1 MVWNEPG
8 GRDPWGRKDK
18 DKGGDGPPDLDEL
31 LRRANRQLS
40 RLFGGRRGSGGGSG
54 GEGGEG
60 PRLGGAGLT
69 LIGIIGLLVWLAS
82 GFYIVNPAERGV
94 VTRFGKL
101 HHVTTEGPR
110 WHLPAPIEAV
120 TKVNV
125 DNISSSTYSGL
136 MLTRDENIVN
146 VDVAAQYRVGDAVD
160 YLFTVRA
167 PDATL
172 RDALISAVRE
182 VIGKSEMDF
191 VLREGRSEVAARTRQ
206 LLQRVLDDY
215 GTGLVVTSVNLQDA
229 QPPEP
234 VQAAFDDATKARE
247 DKQRIINEA
256 DAYANS
262 VLPQARGAAA
272 RILEEGQAYQ
282 AQRVAAAEGE
292 SDRFL
297 ALLTEYQQAPG
308 ITRERLYLE
317 TMESVLA
324 NNPKVL
330 AGAGG
335 DSLMYLPM
343 DQLLRAGGGNAAQ
356 VLEEMLAR
364 QGGSGS
370 AGAGGAAT
378 GTNASGGRGEPQS
391 SRTRERRP

>member
-18 DKGGDGPPDLDEL
+18 DKGGGGPPDLDDL

-40 RLFGGRRGSGGGSG
+40 RLFGGRSGGGGGSG

-110 WHLPAPIEAV
+110 WHLPAPIEAA

-125 DNISSSTYSGL
+125 DNIRTSTYKGL
-136 MLTRDENIVN
+136 MLTRDENIVDIN
-146 VDVAAQYRVGDAVD
+146 VAAQYRVGDAVD
-160 YLFTVRA
+160 YLFNVRA

-182 VIGKSEMDF
+182 VIGRSEMDF
-191 VLREGRSEVAARTRQ
+191 VLREGRSEIAERTRQ
-206 LLQRVLDDY
+206 LLQSVLDDY
-215 GTGLVVTSVNLQDA
+215 GTGLIVTSVNLQDA

-256 DAYANS
+256 QAYANS

-282 AQRVAAAEGE
+282 AERVAAAEGE

-297 ALLTEYQQAPG
+297 ALLTEYRQAPDV
-308 ITRERLYLE
+308 TRERLYLE
-317 TMESVLA
+317 TMERVLA

-343 DQLLRAGGGNAAQ
+343 DQLLRAGGNTNAAQ
-356 VLEEMLAR
+356 VLEEMWAR
-364 QGGSGS
+364 QGALS
-370 AGAGGAAT
+370 AAERGGAVT
-378 GTNASGGRGEPQS
+378 GTNAPGRNEQQL
-391 SRTRERRP
+391 RTRERRP